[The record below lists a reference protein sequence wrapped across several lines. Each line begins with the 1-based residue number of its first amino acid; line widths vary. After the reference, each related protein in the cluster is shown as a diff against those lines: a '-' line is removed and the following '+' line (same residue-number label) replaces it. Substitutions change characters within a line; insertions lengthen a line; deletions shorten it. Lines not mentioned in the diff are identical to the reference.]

1 MIMAFWS
8 KKRLDDKLIQYFND
22 KGISYEIETEEAQRF
37 KFELCF
43 QEGGFIL
50 YPYITVDEELISFNV
65 NVSQPGLKGFNYEKL
80 NGFNAQSKFF
90 KAYLTDTGIICLEYR
105 FLNTE
110 GISLILDS
118 LVDSLFALTKE
129 IDQL

>member
-1 MIMAFWS
+1 MAFWS

-90 KAYLTDTGIICLEYR
+90 KAYLTDTGIHWYHLFRIQIFKYR
-105 FLNTE
+105 GDIPDF
-110 GISLILDS
+110 GFSS
-118 LVDSLFALTKE
+118 R
-129 IDQL
+129 